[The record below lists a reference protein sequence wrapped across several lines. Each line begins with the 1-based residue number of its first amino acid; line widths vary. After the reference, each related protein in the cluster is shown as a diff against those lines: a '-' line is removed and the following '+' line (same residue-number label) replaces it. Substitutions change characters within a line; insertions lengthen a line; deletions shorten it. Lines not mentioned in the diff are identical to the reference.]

1 MGTLHEVFIMVSDNT
16 DGPEAYDLHQ
26 GLFKTQALE
35 AASDGEVLQIVVNE
49 GDLVAGGDSIEVFEY
64 TAERLTLIT
73 ACDLLAIGQT
83 DHSEQQH
90 QDV

>member
-1 MGTLHEVFIMVSDNT
+1 MVPDDT
-16 DGPEAYDLHQ
+16 DGPKAYDLHQ

-35 AASDGEVLQIVVNE
+35 AAGDGKVLQVIVNE
-49 GDLVAGGDSIEVFEY
+49 GYFVAGGDSIEVLEY
-64 TAERLTLIT
+64 TAERLTLIA